1 MIRKISAGRRVVP
14 LAIFFLFAA
23 ILVSYLVYSWQ
34 IAQELRRD
42 ASVFSR
48 IYFQTVQAAASPEGF
63 TAEGEFALLRELYAL
78 GIPVVQTD
86 LQGTPT
92 LSVNLPFEADLEV
105 EADRE
110 RVRAYVQRLDAQ
122 NPPLVDES
130 AAFIVHYGEP
140 AFLRRLKWIPWLQA
154 ALLLAVVGIG
164 AWIIRTSYQAE
175 RERIWSGMAR
185 ESAHQMGTPL
195 SSLVGW
201 LELLE
206 SPDDPGRSDGAYQRG
221 LPGDEVDVREEMR
234 HDLLRLEK
242 VSRRFEAIGRAPELR
257 PVDVPSMLRNLSRYF
272 AARLPSLGGRIRL
285 ETELPEV
292 APTVQGEETLLE
304 WAFENLVKNA
314 LDSLAG
320 REGTIRIVYGGVNAG
335 RAVYRVED
343 DGDGVPEHLR
353 ASLFDVGV
361 TTKQGGWGVGLS
373 LARRIVVEVHG
384 GALRLEESD
393 QGAVFTLELPLAADL
408 A

>member
-1 MIRKISAGRRVVP
+1 MIGGIPSGRRAVP
-14 LAIFFLFAA
+14 VAIFLLFVAV
-23 ILVSYLVYSWQ
+23 LVSYLVYTSQ
-34 IAQELRRD
+34 IAEELRQD
-42 ASVFSR
+42 AAVFSR

-63 TAEGEFALLRELYAL
+63 TPEGEFALLRQLYAL

-86 LQGTPT
+86 LEGEPT
-92 LSVNLPFEADLEV
+92 LMVNLPFEADLENP
-105 EADRE
+105 ADRA
-110 RVRAYVQRLDAQ
+110 RVRTYVERLDEE
-122 NPPLVDES
+122 NPPLVDGE
-130 AAFIVHYGEP
+130 AGFVVHYGEP
-140 AFLRRLKWIPWLQA
+140 AFLRRLRWIPWLQA
-154 ALLLAVVGIG
+154 ILLLAVVGIG
-164 AWIIRTSYQAE
+164 AWIVRTSNLAE

-206 SPDDPGRSDGAYQRG
+206 ADDLGASG
-221 LPGDEVDVREEMR
+221 SIDVGDAAVDIHEEMR

-242 VSRRFEAIGRAPELR
+242 VSRRFEAIGRTPELR
-257 PVDVPSMLRNLSRYF
+257 PVDVTELLRNLSRYF
-272 AARLPSLGGRIRL
+272 EARLPTLGGRIRL
-285 ETELPEV
+285 ETDLPEMSPV
-292 APTVQGEETLLE
+292 VQGNETLLE

-320 REGTIRIVYGGVNAG
+320 REGTIRISHGGVQNG

-343 DGDGVPEHLR
+343 DGEGVPEHLR

-373 LARRIVVEVHG
+373 LARRIIVEVHG
-384 GALRLEESD
+384 GALRLEESEE
-393 QGAVFTLELPLAADL
+393 GAVFSLELPLIEDSR
-408 A
+408 

>member
-1 MIRKISAGRRVVP
+1 MIGGIPSGRRAVP
-14 LAIFFLFAA
+14 VAIFLLFVAV
-23 ILVSYLVYSWQ
+23 LVSYLVYTSQ
-34 IAQELRRD
+34 IAEELRQD
-42 ASVFSR
+42 AAVFSR

-63 TAEGEFALLRELYAL
+63 TPEGEFALLRQLYAL

-86 LQGTPT
+86 LEGEPT
-92 LSVNLPFEADLEV
+92 LMVNLPFEADLENP
-105 EADRE
+105 ADRA
-110 RVRAYVQRLDAQ
+110 RVRTYVERLDEE
-122 NPPLVDES
+122 NPPLVDGE
-130 AAFIVHYGEP
+130 AGFVVHYGEP
-140 AFLRRLKWIPWLQA
+140 AFLRRLRWIPWLQA
-154 ALLLAVVGIG
+154 ILLLTVVGIG
-164 AWIIRTSYQAE
+164 AWIVRTSNLAE

-206 SPDDPGRSDGAYQRG
+206 ADDLGASG
-221 LPGDEVDVREEMR
+221 SIDVGDAAVDIHEEMR

-242 VSRRFEAIGRAPELR
+242 VSRRFEAIGRTPELR
-257 PVDVPSMLRNLSRYF
+257 PVDVTELLRNLSRYF
-272 AARLPSLGGRIRL
+272 EARLPTLGGRIRL
-285 ETELPEV
+285 ETDLPEMSPV
-292 APTVQGEETLLE
+292 VQGNETLLE

-320 REGTIRIVYGGVNAG
+320 REGTIRISHGGVQNG

-343 DGDGVPEHLR
+343 DGEGVPEHLR

-373 LARRIVVEVHG
+373 LARRIIVEVHG
-384 GALRLEESD
+384 GALRLEESEE
-393 QGAVFTLELPLAADL
+393 GAVFSLELPLIEDSR
-408 A
+408 

>member
-1 MIRKISAGRRVVP
+1 
-14 LAIFFLFAA
+14 LFVAV
-23 ILVSYLVYSWQ
+23 LVSYLVYTSQ
-34 IAQELRRD
+34 IAEELRQD
-42 ASVFSR
+42 AAVFSR

-63 TAEGEFALLRELYAL
+63 TPEGEFALLRQLYAL

-86 LQGTPT
+86 LEGEPT
-92 LSVNLPFEADLEV
+92 LMVNLPFEADLENP
-105 EADRE
+105 ADRA
-110 RVRAYVQRLDAQ
+110 RVRTYVERLDEE
-122 NPPLVDES
+122 NPPLVDGE
-130 AAFIVHYGEP
+130 AGFVVHYGEP
-140 AFLRRLKWIPWLQA
+140 AFLRRLRWIPWLQA
-154 ALLLAVVGIG
+154 ILLLAVVGIG
-164 AWIIRTSYQAE
+164 AWIVRTSNLAE

-206 SPDDPGRSDGAYQRG
+206 ADDLGASG
-221 LPGDEVDVREEMR
+221 SIDVGDAAVDIHEEMR

-242 VSRRFEAIGRAPELR
+242 VSRRFEAIGRTPELR
-257 PVDVPSMLRNLSRYF
+257 PVDVTELLRNLSRYF
-272 AARLPSLGGRIRL
+272 EARLPTLGGRIRL
-285 ETELPEV
+285 ETDLPEMSPV
-292 APTVQGEETLLE
+292 VQGNETLLE

-320 REGTIRIVYGGVNAG
+320 REGTIRISHGGVQNG

-343 DGDGVPEHLR
+343 DGEGVPEHLR

-373 LARRIVVEVHG
+373 LARRIIVEVHG
-384 GALRLEESD
+384 GALRLEESEE
-393 QGAVFTLELPLAADL
+393 GAVFSLELPLIEDSR
-408 A
+408 